1 MDWASSNVAKWLHN
15 PNTMQ
20 KNNVHTIEAQFWWRR
35 ENNNWILLFIFYF
48 LFVLA
53 GISFLLCC
61 HSIEFEVKIFKFGRH
76 FYSNNYTSIYSR
88 THTHNG
94 THTQRHTHTKLSQSI
109 TGKRKWMSVSKENT
123 QTFLNEFIPMQQ
135 SQQNCALY
143 VCLAVVCRLLTAK
156 ITVIFFWLHAFFSV
170 YVVVVRKRCLDFYFQ
185 FKMHFSLV
193 FFSNALCVICYGAVC
208 VVFFTFLS
216 FWRCARILSFSSYI
230 YCYIEDFFSTQA
242 FKMKML

>member
-48 LFVLA
+48 LFILA

-76 FYSNNYTSIYSR
+76 FYSNNYTSIYSH
-88 THTHNG
+88 THTNTHNG
-94 THTQRHTHTKLSQSI
+94 IHTQRHTHTKLSQSI

-156 ITVIFFWLHAFFSV
+156 ITVIFFLVACIFF
-170 YVVVVRKRCLDFYFQ
+170 CLCCCCSKTLFGFL
-185 FKMHFSLV
+185 FS
-193 FFSNALCVICYGAVC
+193 I
-208 VVFFTFLS
+208 
-216 FWRCARILSFSSYI
+216 
-230 YCYIEDFFSTQA
+230 
-242 FKMKML
+242 